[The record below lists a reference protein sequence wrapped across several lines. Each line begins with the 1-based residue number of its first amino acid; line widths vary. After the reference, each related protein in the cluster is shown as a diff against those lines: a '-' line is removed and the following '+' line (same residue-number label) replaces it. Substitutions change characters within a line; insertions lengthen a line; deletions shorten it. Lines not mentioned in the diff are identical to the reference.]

1 MSGIITLSIEEIE
14 KLNGGDVDP
23 SVKYNGTFHESEDE
37 YDYVKPGINRGLRGV
52 RIA

>member
-1 MSGIITLSIEEIE
+1 MNAIKTLSIEEVEHI
-14 KLNGGDVDP
+14 NGGDVDP

-37 YDYVKPGINRGLRGV
+37 YDYVKPFIRGV